1 MAMPPLLPHP
11 HDEYEACPGGC
22 DDILSVESDICKAKK
37 DIDKLNERIQAT
49 HDQMQRFE
57 ARMDEGSDRMS
68 RIEKA
73 LTANTVKLDVNTTET
88 TEILEI
94 LRSGKALFKIANAAA
109 SAAKWLLGL
118 AGVGLA
124 FWAALRDFRSH

>member
-57 ARMDEGSDRMS
+57 ARMEEGSDRMS

-94 LRSGKALFKIANAAA
+94 LRSGKAFFKIADHFTAAIKWITGIGA
-109 SAAKWLLGL
+109 SILIFYYAIKDWPG
-118 AGVGLA
+118 
-124 FWAALRDFRSH
+124 H